1 MSLIIGTA
9 GHIDHGKT
17 SLVKALTGQDTD
29 RLKEEKERGISIDL
43 GFAYLDLPDGTRAGL
58 VDVPGHERFIRN
70 MLAGAHGIDV
80 VLFTVAADDG
90 VMPQTVE
97 HLDIVHLLRVP
108 KAIFVITKCD
118 VVSASRLRE
127 VEDQIRGLA
136 TGTQFERAPIL
147 PCSCVTGEGLDA
159 LRDLIAGLSRD
170 GHHARGRGHFRLP
183 IDRVFLLHGHG
194 LVVTGTATGGT
205 VRGGDLVR
213 CLPGSQLLRVR
224 SVHVHNQAV
233 DAATAGQRVALNLTG
248 LERPA
253 LTRGHVVASEALTLT
268 SDRFDAWIE
277 LRPSAVHGLKDH
289 QRVRVHMGTAER
301 LATARLV
308 GVTGPVLPN
317 GAAYCQFVLAAPL
330 HTLRGDR
337 FVVRDETGQRTLGG
351 GVVVH
356 PWPRTHQ
363 PQDADGVRRLE
374 QLRLGS
380 PPEVLRTFLEDSPE
394 FGVAGAVLAQL
405 LDVEEADLPEHI
417 QLCEA
422 VRAIRLDGA
431 SFFTT
436 VDTLQRLRRRLASIL
451 QAYHQANPLAVGMD
465 AEALRDAVNVP
476 GAGRGPSVADMP
488 IDIGLFRAAVDQHC
502 GDIVVREGSR
512 LRLSAH
518 RVVLDDAN
526 ASTLERVRSLLA
538 AQPLAP
544 PSLSEVAVRLS
555 IPKQKLIEMVRL
567 LEREGAVVR
576 VAADLCFEAAAVAA
590 AQRTLHERWTGQ
602 VPIPT
607 AEFRDVVGTSRKFAI
622 PLLEYF
628 DRVGV
633 TSRVGEVRT
642 LRQGPA
648 LTSGAAIGNP

>member
-70 MLAGAHGIDV
+70 MLAGAHGIDI

-108 KAIFVITKCD
+108 QAIFVITKCD
-118 VVSASRLRE
+118 LVPASRLRE
-127 VEDQIRGLA
+127 VEDQIRRLA
-136 TGTQFERAPIL
+136 TGTQFERAAIL
-147 PCSCVTGEGLDA
+147 PCSCVTGEGLDV
-159 LRDLIAGLSRD
+159 LRQQIAVSLSAGGD
-170 GHHARGRGHFRLP
+170 ARRRGHFRLP
-183 IDRVFLLHGHG
+183 IDRVFLLRGHG

-205 VRGGDLVR
+205 VSAGDRVR
-213 CLPGSQLLRVR
+213 CLPGVQLLRVR

-233 DAATAGQRVALNLTG
+233 DSATAGQRVALNLTG
-248 LERPA
+248 VERPA
-253 LTRGHVVASEALTLT
+253 LTRGHLVGSEALTLT
-268 SDRFDAWIE
+268 SERFDAWIE

-289 QRVRVHMGTAER
+289 QRVRVHVGTAER

-308 GVTGPVLPN
+308 GVRGPLLPD

-330 HTLRGDR
+330 HALRGDR

-356 PWPRTHQ
+356 PWPRKHQ
-363 PQDADGVRRLE
+363 PQDTDAVRRLE
-374 QLRLGS
+374 QLHLGS
-380 PPEVLRTFLEDSPE
+380 PPDVLQAFLEDSPE
-394 FGVAGAVLAQL
+394 FGVACAVLAQL
-405 LDVEEADLPEHI
+405 LDVDEADLPERV

-422 VRAIRLDGA
+422 ARAIRLDGA

-436 VDTLQRLRRRLASIL
+436 VDTLRRLRGRLTSIL
-451 QAYHQANPLAVGMD
+451 QAHHEAHPLAIGMD
-465 AEALRDAVNVP
+465 AEALREAVNSP
-476 GAGRGPSVADMP
+476 GASRGPTVADMP
-488 IDIGLFRAAVDQHC
+488 INIGLFRAAVDQHC
-502 GDIVVREGSR
+502 GDIAVREGSG
-512 LRLSAH
+512 LRLSTH
-518 RVVLDDAN
+518 RVVLNDAN
-526 ASTLERVRSLLA
+526 ESVLAQVRSLLA

-544 PSLSEVAVRLS
+544 PSLSEIAVRLS
-555 IPKQKLIEMVRL
+555 IAKQKLIEVVRL

-590 AQRTLHERWTGQ
+590 AQRTLQERWSGQ
-602 VPIPT
+602 APIPT

-633 TSRVGEVRT
+633 TARLGEVRT

-648 LTSGAAIGNP
+648 ATSGAGIGNP